1 MSNNNTFFGDIAN
14 AMEDDPSGGACILIS
29 LFCGVFSAPAM
40 LMSLALFI
48 IFKFC
53 PIQWYFSLISIAL
66 GAIGIAIVTSYF
78 TIPPS
83 KIYQTNIAVLYKIFW
98 GIDNR
103 FFAKILWL
111 VSLPYALVL
120 GPILAAIKTK
130 GASLAGEINLSS
142 SPRFSTRQQQ
152 ITASPYLSDRK
163 LNKKLRKIPHAA
175 VVDGT
180 TLGVNRRIGSQVYL
194 MDHDANLHTL
204 VIGTTGCGKTTG
216 ILNIIESAMIRY
228 IPLIY
233 VDGKG
238 DCELQ
243 HRVQT
248 MAEKYDVPCYTFS
261 MVGPSMKYNPIAS
274 GGITSLK
281 DRIIELRTWS
291 EDHYRKLAEGYLQQ
305 VFKLI
310 KHAKIPVDLVS
321 LAKYIE
327 SDAWFELGNER
338 DDREIIAAAQELE
351 EISKDI
357 GSLKAEIKNLAQS
370 EIGDL
375 FDCSSGDVITLDKA
389 LSEPCVIYFCLQ
401 PLAFPAYAA
410 TLGKLIIN
418 DIKAYAAKQL
428 AGRTSQ
434 KIFTIFDE
442 FSVFA
447 GDQIINLINQGRSA
461 GLHAVLSTQ
470 SLSDIEQKGNEAL
483 VGQVLN
489 NCNNYIIQRQ
499 NYPKDAEILANI
511 IGTRDGY
518 SFTSQYSRAA
528 MTTGTGSVRK
538 TKEFIVHPDDIKR
551 LSLGEAIY
559 VNKQTFNAQ
568 KMLFR
573 VPR

>member
-1 MSNNNTFFGDIAN
+1 MSNNSSLYGEIAD
-14 AMEDDPSGGACILIS
+14 AMEHDPSGGACILIS
-29 LFCGVFSAPAM
+29 LFCGIFSAQAVA
-40 LMSLALFI
+40 MSLMLFL
-48 IFKFC
+48 IFKLC
-53 PIQWYFSLISIAL
+53 PIPWYYSLISLVL
-66 GAIGIAIVTSYF
+66 GIIGIGVVTSYCN
-78 TIPPS
+78 IPPS
-83 KIYQTNIAVLYKIFW
+83 KIYHTNLVVLYKIFW
-98 GIDNR
+98 GIDNK
-103 FFAKILWL
+103 FFEKILWL
-111 VSLPYALVL
+111 VSMPYAMVL

-130 GASLAGEINLSS
+130 GASL
-142 SPRFSTRQQQ
+142 STSQQK
-152 ITASPYLSDRK
+152 TPSLYLSDRK

-180 TLGVNRRIGSQVYL
+180 TLGINRIVGNQVYL
-194 MDHDANLHTL
+194 MDHDANSHTL

-238 DCELQ
+238 DCELL
-243 HRVQT
+243 HRVQS

-310 KHAKIPVDLVS
+310 KQAKIQVDLVS

-338 DDREIIAAAQELE
+338 NDREIIAAAQELE
-351 EISKDI
+351 EMSKDI

-370 EIGDL
+370 EIGHL
-375 FDCSSGDVITLDKA
+375 FDCSSGEVITLEKA

-401 PLAFPAYAA
+401 PLAFPAYAE

-428 AGRTSQ
+428 AERTSQ

-442 FSVFA
+442 FSLFA

-461 GLHAVLSTQ
+461 GIHAVLSTQ
-470 SLSDIEQKGNEAL
+470 SLSDIEQKGNDAL

-518 SFTSQYSRAA
+518 SFTSEYSRAS
-528 MTTGTGSVRK
+528 MTTGTGSMRK

-568 KMLFR
+568 KMIFR
-573 VPR
+573 VPS